1 MNTSYFRETLQRKSF
16 SFWGGADVRF
26 REFPQMNLILLI
38 VALNLLESKMLV
50 WTDPSQKKEG
60 SVCVHPLVTLTFLFT
75 STSLMLM
82 CDQVLVSDWLLAISG
97 PSQQV
102 HHS

>member
-1 MNTSYFRETLQRKSF
+1 
-16 SFWGGADVRF
+16 
-26 REFPQMNLILLI
+26 MNLILLI

-60 SVCVHPLVTLTFLFT
+60 SVCVHPLVMLTFLFT